1 MLLAFM
7 SLICAP
13 IFVNVATDET
23 APWFIATMLSS
34 ALGFILFDREL
45 IRLRREAE
53 DND

>member
-1 MLLAFM
+1 MLIAFM

-13 IFVNVATDET
+13 AFVNAVTDET

-34 ALGFILFDREL
+34 AVGFILFDREL

-53 DND
+53 HND